1 MKKLSNTK
9 KINDENDSNLINLT
23 YVNNRIEQEVCIET
37 LSFSS
42 KEKDKITFGKKQSFF
57 PNETI
62 NKLTDAYL
70 LDEYK
75 KCKSVQKN

>member
-1 MKKLSNTK
+1 MKYS
-9 KINDENDSNLINLT
+9 D
-23 YVNNRIEQEVCIET
+23 ET

-62 NKLTDAYL
+62 ILIYL
-70 LDEYK
+70 LFIINNYNNN
-75 KCKSVQKN
+75 QPI